1 MKKYVKSKLKN
12 NESNK
17 GEKVVINSF
26 PEKQNLARMA
36 SLFREDGNIMF
47 EYNKMKRKIDETS
60 NHENVEK
67 NNQISFKEK
76 KINDWLDFKDK
87 VKKEEF
93 LIEDISY
100 RHIAKDEEKE
110 IKEGEIINEN
120 VREEEIGKKNLRPEE
135 NFYNKIEEINESS
148 LKNVNNKKKLRVLDK
163 NDIQNILTNNDKGIF
178 HFKDEKTRE
187 DEKIPQSYTHLLKR
201 RGNGQ
206 NNGVILLKPQIVS
219 SEKQKFFQKAKEG
232 EQFDNML
239 LNLISAN
246 KDNINDKKLV
256 ENRLV
261 KRFK

>member
-36 SLFREDGNIMF
+36 SLFREDGNTMF
-47 EYNKMKRKIDETS
+47 EYNKMKRKIEETS

-67 NNQISFKEK
+67 NNQISFKEN
-76 KINDWLDFKDK
+76 KINDWLDFKEK

-93 LIEDISY
+93 LIENISY
-100 RHIAKDEEKE
+100 REIAKDEDKE
-110 IKEGEIINEN
+110 IKVGEILNEN
-120 VREEEIGKKNLRPEE
+120 LKKEEVGKKYLRPEE
-135 NFYNKIEEINESS
+135 NFYNKREPNNESS
-148 LKNVNNKKKLRVLDK
+148 LINENNKKKLRVLDK
-163 NDIQNILTNNDKGIF
+163 NDIQNISKNNHQGIF
-178 HFKDEKTRE
+178 HFNDEKRNVE
-187 DEKIPQSYTHLLKR
+187 EEIKFQSYTHLLKR
-201 RGNGQ
+201 KGNGQ
-206 NNGVILLKPQIVS
+206 INGVILLKPQIVS

-246 KDNINDKKLV
+246 NEDINDKKLI
-256 ENRLV
+256 ENR
-261 KRFK
+261 